1 MTQPKRTR
9 KRAVRLTADALA
21 VLESALYE
29 RWKADRKPAKLTREA
44 RARYLG
50 VSGITADRIL
60 GGQGVDRATLMLAFK
75 SLGLRW
81 CNGYCVAEPAAQAV
95 VTDEAVR
102 HSLPNTGRRRWLPTM
117 LVIVTLCAIGALG
130 TFVPA
135 RMKPVVNSEP
145 YFGDELHLLLDVGTF
160 AFQRA
165 DYRTAQTSFDAAIKL
180 AREHNV
186 GSELAN
192 SLRLSGDVCAAQ
204 GNFSVALDRYRESLF
219 LRKTFVVPESI
230 PPVLEAMGDVE
241 TKLRRFAD
249 ANVHLSTSLR
259 LYRELGDRG
268 GVAMAMRD
276 LGTLAFEQGDL
287 KAANRWF
294 ECALDELDGPT
305 TDLEIDIRA
314 RLALVWRDCGRL
326 AQARDAL
333 LQCLSHWRARGHPR
347 WCAVTNLQLGTVE
360 LRLGGSQVADAYL
373 RRSRDGF
380 AAVGDQAG
388 VRTAQTWLA
397 KLHG

>member
-1 MTQPKRTR
+1 M
-9 KRAVRLTADALA
+9 
-21 VLESALYE
+21 
-29 RWKADRKPAKLTREA
+29 
-44 RARYLG
+44 G

-60 GGQGVDRATLMLAFK
+60 GGHGVDRATLTLAFK

-81 CNGYCVAEPAAQAV
+81 CDAYCVAEPAAQAT
-95 VTDEAVR
+95 VTDEPVR
-102 HSLPNTGRRRWLPTM
+102 HSLPNTGRRRWLPTT
-117 LVIVTLCAIGALG
+117 LVIVTVCAIGALG
-130 TFVPA
+130 QFVPA
-135 RMKPVVNSEP
+135 QKKSVVDSQP
-145 YFGDELHLLLDVGTF
+145 YFGDELRRLLDVGTL

-165 DYRTAQTSFDAAIKL
+165 DYRTAQASFEAAMKL

-204 GNFSVALDRYRESLF
+204 GNFLVALDRYRESLW

-276 LGTLAFEQGDL
+276 LGTLAFEQSDL
-287 KAANRWF
+287 EAANRWL
-294 ECALDELDGPT
+294 ESALDELEGPT
-305 TDLEIDIRA
+305 TDLEVDIRA

-326 AQARDAL
+326 AEARDAL
-333 LQCLSHWRARGHPR
+333 LLCLSHWRARGHPR

-360 LRLGGSQVADAYL
+360 LRLGGAQAAEAYL

-380 AAVGDQAG
+380 VAVGDQAG
-388 VRTAQTWLA
+388 ARTAQTWLA